1 LDRARTLQEHQ
12 RQNEQVQPAEYLW
25 KVENRHWSKAEVKA
39 MAALAQRPLGKLQ
52 PEVLVEGPKMIS
64 EALLSGWIPT
74 KLVLDSKHMEGPEG
88 DQPALFQSLKPFLD
102 CIGWASTTEMGR
114 ISRLNSPPAVLGFFR
129 QPPVKE
135 RKNNLPPWWLVLDRI
150 QDPGN
155 LGTLLRNADWFGFCG
170 LICSPDTVDCYNSKV
185 MQASMGSVFRI
196 PVHYT
201 PLTQENLSRITGFSE
216 QIFGAPLSGNHEL
229 GASTGPWVVG
239 ADTRGVSMENV
250 AFPKEGGLLLV
261 GNESKGLSDQAKALC
276 RYFWAIPS
284 YGNAESLNAAVAAGV
299 CCYGI
304 RLRTEPA

>member
-1 LDRARTLQEHQ
+1 
-12 RQNEQVQPAEYLW
+12 
-25 KVENRHWSKAEVKA
+25 

-52 PEVLVEGPKMIS
+52 PEVLVEGPKMIL
-64 EALLSGWIPT
+64 EALHSGWVPT
-74 KLVLDSKHMEGPEG
+74 ALVLDSKHLESNHGEIR
-88 DQPALFQSLKPFLD
+88 ALIDSLQASTD
-102 CIGWASTTEMGR
+102 CMGWASTTEMGR
-114 ISRLNSPPAVLGFFR
+114 ISRLNSPPAVLGFFS
-129 QPPVKE
+129 QPLAEE
-135 RKNNLPPWWLVLDRI
+135 RKSDLTPWWLVLDRI

-201 PLTQENLSRITGFSE
+201 PLTQENISRITGFSE
-216 QIFGAPLSGNHEL
+216 QIFGPPTSGNHEL
-229 GASTGPWVVG
+229 GVSSGPWVVG
-239 ADTRGVSMENV
+239 ADTRGVSMNNV
-250 AFPKEGGLLLV
+250 TFPKEGGLLLV

-304 RLRTEPA
+304 RLRTEQA